1 MKDYFMKTDRIGFST
16 WKSDDIILAHKL
28 WGEKNVTKFICS
40 NGIFSDDDIKNRLSV
55 EVNNMEK
62 YNIQYWPIFDLS
74 NEDLI
79 GCCGLRPFDSD
90 VNAYELG
97 CHLREKYWRQGY
109 ALEGIKAV
117 IKYAFNELNAS
128 KIYIGHHP
136 DNIGSKKLLEKID
149 GIKYIG
155 KKFYE
160 PTGLYHPAYE
170 IENYIKK

>member
-40 NGIFSDDDIKNRLSV
+40 NGIFSEDDIKNRLSI
-55 EVNNMEK
+55 EVSNMEK
-62 YNIQYWPIFDLS
+62 YNIQYCPIFNLS

-97 CHLREKYWRQGY
+97 CHLREKYWGQGY
-109 ALEGIKAV
+109 ALEGI
-117 IKYAFNELNAS
+117 
-128 KIYIGHHP
+128 
-136 DNIGSKKLLEKID
+136 KKLLEKID

-170 IENYIKK
+170 IENYNKK